1 MSFNKLMG
9 EYATPGTKK
18 GGRESDEVFGNS
30 EKQG

>member
-9 EYATPGTKK
+9 EYATPGAKK

-30 EKQG
+30 EKQD